1 MQQAIP
7 KLETRRPLFQR
18 FFLRLGWI
26 RFPFGFARCSGTRHS
41 LRCFPGVLCACFF
54 QKGIYKGIFYFF
66 VCTHNGIL
74 YRLISLH
81 NRFAKFAGLHPQHAG
96 GIGVFLLKTVYK
108 GVFHLPIGSDNLV
121 SQLTS
126 L

>member
-18 FFLRLGWI
+18 FFLQLGWI

-41 LRCFPGVLCACFF
+41 LRCFPGVLCVCFF

-74 YRLISLH
+74 YLQAYQSLICTHSFSHLIC
-81 NRFAKFAGLHPQHAG
+81 A
-96 GIGVFLLKTVYK
+96 FLCAYAVTPVPKIT
-108 GVFHLPIGSDNLV
+108 GFP
-121 SQLTS
+121 
-126 L
+126 